1 MVFHPFLLF
10 FLYFQ
15 FFKKKLKKSGK
26 KKRKR
31 KQIISEYSVIKKGMG
46 TNLNIE
52 NSIPKQLKK

>member
-1 MVFHPFLLF
+1 MVFYPFLLF
-10 FLYFQ
+10 FFI
-15 FFKKKLKKSGK
+15 FSILKKNSKKIRK

-52 NSIPKQLKK
+52 NPIPKQLKK